1 MVFTPLPSAVSEKID
16 LENCEHSM
24 NQTELSDESDEFDLS
39 GLAGGVDEV
48 DEVDEVEKNNYD
60 DDLYM

>member
-1 MVFTPLPSAVSEKID
+1 
-16 LENCEHSM
+16 
-24 NQTELSDESDEFDLS
+24 LS

-60 DDLYM
+60 DDLYMWIFM